1 MKKKNWLATAL
12 LCYMCPMGLH
22 RFYTGYKGIGC
33 LQLLTVGGCLIWW
46 LIDLFAISLGKFED
60 VDGNELEDYNRIV
73 GFIIILIVSISIYRG
88 LTFGH
93 MLINEYN
100 HAKKGDTKPS
110 PLTNKFSKRARNN
123 KIPNDKKIISVKN
136 ITMGDTTCTIT
147 VYKNKKW
154 DSSCNGSLTNA
165 QKSELKNIVDNFIV
179 K

>member
-12 LCYMCPMGLH
+12 LCYMSPIGLH

-73 GFIIILIVSISIYRG
+73 GFIIILIVSIAIYRM
-88 LTFGH
+88 LTLGH
-93 MLINEYN
+93 MVINEYN
-100 HAKKGDTKPS
+100 HAKQGVTKTSNLP
-110 PLTNKFSKRARNN
+110 NKLSKRTR
-123 KIPNDKKIISVKN
+123 KDKTSDDKKVISVKN
-136 ITMGDTTCTIT
+136 ITMGDAICTIT

-165 QKSELKNIVDNFIV
+165 QKAELDNIVNNFIL